1 MNINE
6 NQNKQIISIIPINDL
21 PEIKPNDNL
30 GQLIIEKSDFNEV
43 KIINGDIL
51 VITQKLVSKSENRTK
66 KLSEVI
72 ASPEAQSLSIKI
84 NKDPKLIEL
93 ILRESS
99 RIVAMDTK
107 RGLIITETKHGFICA
122 NSGIDSSNIL
132 GDDEVSLLPINPD
145 LSAKKIRETIVCQTH
160 LTKLGII
167 ITDTFGRAWRNGQT
181 NVCIGLAG
189 LHPIKDYRGFTDDHG
204 SILTSTEIAIADEI
218 ASAAELVMGKT
229 NRVGA
234 AILRG
239 YRFDATQTGKSEN
252 LIRDSK
258 QDLFNQGNFL

>member
-1 MNINE
+1 MNINK

-122 NSGIDSSNIL
+122 NSGI
-132 GDDEVSLLPINPD
+132 
-145 LSAKKIRETIVCQTH
+145 A
-160 LTKLGII
+160 
-167 ITDTFGRAWRNGQT
+167 
-181 NVCIGLAG
+181 
-189 LHPIKDYRGFTDDHG
+189 Y
-204 SILTSTEIAIADEI
+204 
-218 ASAAELVMGKT
+218 
-229 NRVGA
+229 
-234 AILRG
+234 
-239 YRFDATQTGKSEN
+239 
-252 LIRDSK
+252 SK
-258 QDLFNQGNFL
+258 